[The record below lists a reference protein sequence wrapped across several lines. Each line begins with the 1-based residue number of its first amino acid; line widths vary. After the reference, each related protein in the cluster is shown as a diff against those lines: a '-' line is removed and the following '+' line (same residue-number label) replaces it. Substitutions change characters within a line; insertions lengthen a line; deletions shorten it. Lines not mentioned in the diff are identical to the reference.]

1 MKIHFFDFQG
11 VLWSVGKRSF
21 FLQGVNG
28 KFRDTQPRWKIFENV
43 DKLYM
48 YIHIRPI
55 SPERET
61 IWSS

>member
-1 MKIHFFDFQG
+1 MKINFFDFQE
-11 VLWSVGKRSF
+11 VLRSVGKRSF

-28 KFRDTQPRWKIFENV
+28 KFRDTQPRWKIFVNV
-43 DKLYM
+43 DRSYM

-55 SPERET
+55 SPERES